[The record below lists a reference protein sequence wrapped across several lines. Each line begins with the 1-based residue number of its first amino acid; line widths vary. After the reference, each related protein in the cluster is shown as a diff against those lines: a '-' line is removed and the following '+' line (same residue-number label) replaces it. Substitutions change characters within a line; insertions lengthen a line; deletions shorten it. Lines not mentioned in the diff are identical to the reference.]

1 MTASKQS
8 TRRIPRTFIITD
20 ICNEPDDAQSLCRYL
35 VYCNQFSTRGLVA
48 CNSTWMRSDPRPD
61 AIHKILEAYSA
72 VVHNLNAH
80 VPTDEPAY
88 PSSENLKSLV
98 SSGPSLYG
106 RKALAPDA
114 PLSEGAKLLI
124 DQVDES
130 SESLWVLCWGGTNTL
145 AQALAQ
151 IHDVEKR
158 SEAECSEFRRKLRVY
173 AISDQ
178 DDTGS
183 YMRIRC
189 KR

>member
-1 MTASKQS
+1 MTPFKQS
-8 TRRIPRTFIITD
+8 MRRIPRTFIITD

-35 VYCNQFSTRGLVA
+35 VYGNQFCTRGLVA

-61 AIHKILEAYSA
+61 AILKVLEAYSA

-80 VPTDEPAY
+80 VPADEPEY
-88 PSSENLKSLV
+88 PSSEDLKSMV
-98 SSGPSLYG
+98 SSGPTLYG
-106 RKALAPDA
+106 RKALAPKV

-124 DQVDES
+124 DRVDES

-158 SEAECSEFRRKLRVY
+158 SEAECEEFRRKLRVY

-178 DDTGS
+178 DDTGA
-183 YMRIRC
+183 YMRT
-189 KR
+189 KRK